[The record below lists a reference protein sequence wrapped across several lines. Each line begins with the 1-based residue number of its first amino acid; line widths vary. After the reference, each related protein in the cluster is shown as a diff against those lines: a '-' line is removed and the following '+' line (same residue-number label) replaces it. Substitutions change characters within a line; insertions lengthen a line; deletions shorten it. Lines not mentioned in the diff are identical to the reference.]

1 MKTLLLLLVLSFTV
15 VHLNSKQP
23 PCTKTK
29 LALSYKKNPN
39 ATVFKL
45 DSNVVG
51 FVSEMTIDIDGS
63 PRAYNPQDTGIDA
76 LASAGGAGH
85 LSKAVIVFKGN
96 NPYIQKSTDPFPG
109 YFLSQTALTDKRFA
123 DTNYRRYVNS
133 DSIPYISLPF
143 NMFTNAKLGDIVF
156 VFNKKTNKSAFAIVA
171 DKGDNTHI
179 GEGSMALAAA
189 LGIKL
194 AFSKKKHQVIGCDA
208 VDGNIAYVVFKNTGT
223 GKPLTV
229 QEIKHKAE
237 GITEAKAKEYVDCLM
252 N

>member
-1 MKTLLLLLVLSFTV
+1 MKTFFLLLALSFTA
-15 VHLNSKQP
+15 VHLNNKQQ

-39 ATVFKL
+39 AAVFKL

-76 LASAGGAGH
+76 LVSAGGAGH
-85 LSKAVIVFKGN
+85 LSKGVIVFKGS

-109 YFLSQTALTDKRFA
+109 YFLSQTALIDKHFA
-123 DTNYRRYVNS
+123 DTNHRRYVNS

-143 NMFTNAKLGDIVF
+143 NMFTNAKLGDIAF
-156 VFNKKTNKSAFAIVA
+156 VFNKKTNKSSFAIVA

-179 GEGSMALAAA
+179 GEGSLALADA

-194 AFSKKKHQVIGCDA
+194 SFSKKKHQVIGCNA
-208 VDGNIAYVVFKNTGT
+208 VDGTIAYVVFKSSGT
-223 GKPLTV
+223 GKPLTI
-229 QEIKHKAE
+229 QEIKHKAD
-237 GITEAKAKEYVDCLM
+237 GITEAKAKEYLDCLM
-252 N
+252 K